1 MDILRRQNTVAHYI
15 VMRLLLDLCEE
26 AVRRMGTRVSKCW
39 WGWEGLDLEG
49 TQVVVVEE
57 KVEGKP
63 EETEGEVRE

>member
-1 MDILRRQNTVAHYI
+1 M
-15 VMRLLLDLCEE
+15 
-26 AVRRMGTRVSKCW
+26 RRMGTRVSKCW